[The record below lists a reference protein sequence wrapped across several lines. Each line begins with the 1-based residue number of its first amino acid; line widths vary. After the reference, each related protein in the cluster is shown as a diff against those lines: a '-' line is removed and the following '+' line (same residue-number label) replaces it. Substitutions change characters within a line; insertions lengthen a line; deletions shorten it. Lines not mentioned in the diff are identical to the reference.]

1 MANSIFIAFEFNRPD
16 RTYDRVV
23 HAFKS
28 VGEACIEIQFGH
40 WYVYTPQSAAQVCD
54 RLKAVLAESDKL
66 IVVDATNDKAAW
78 INLGA
83 EAVKCLREQGY

>member
-1 MANSIFIAFEFNRPD
+1 MANDIFISFEFNRPD

-28 VGEACIEIQFGH
+28 LCESCVEIHYGH
-40 WYVYTPQSAAQVCD
+40 WYLNTPQTAAQVCD
-54 RLKAVLAESDKL
+54 RLKTVLADNDKL
-66 IVVDATNDKAAW
+66 IVVDATNNKAAW

-83 EAVKCLREQGY
+83 EAVRRLREQGF